1 MTLFG
6 RWQSTWHSGEE
17 NMDEINSDLVSVLL
31 GAYQSTRVKLPRKR
45 LKADW
50 FASQLKIS
58 SRAATVPAAL
68 DILRKRTDPGW
79 WDFDPVV
86 VSMLDENHREE
97 VMRRLREE
105 TMLLA
110 AMTAAEAQKTKNRK
124 GSKSL
129 ESFGAV
135 VVVGEEN
142 EC

>member
-1 MTLFG
+1 
-6 RWQSTWHSGEE
+6 
-17 NMDEINSDLVSVLL
+17 MDEITSDMVAVLQ
-31 GAYQSTRVKLPRKR
+31 GAYQTTRVKLPRKR

-50 FASQLKIS
+50 FASQLKIA
-58 SRAATVPAAL
+58 SRAATFPAAL

-79 WDFDPVV
+79 WDFDPLV
-86 VSMLDENHREE
+86 VSMLDETHRDE

-110 AMTAAEAQKTKNRK
+110 ALTAAEAQKNKMRK

-135 VVVGEEN
+135 VGGEN
-142 EC
+142 ES